1 MLNQQKLMDLVK
13 KRSSTLVSSSRNFLR
28 RLDPS
33 ATQDSTDLNTYD
45 ESILQQGRFWMRTVT
60 WTLIGTSVF
69 GVAWLAL
76 ARTEEIVVAPGQLE
90 PIGSVQDIQM
100 PLGGVVDQILVAEGD
115 TVKAGQVLMKLD
127 TEASEE
133 QRNSLEKTIKLK
145 QEQLLLKQ
153 EEKRNYMQ
161 VNQEEVKILEGNL
174 VLQAEILER
183 YEQLEAVGAFSEVQ
197 YLNQQNIVAETRGKL
212 MQTKAERLR
221 QIALLDQQTA
231 QLKSELA
238 DLNGR
243 LVESKVTLRYQQLRS
258 PVDGVVFDLKP
269 TSRGF
274 TAQSTQTVMK
284 VVPIGSLEAKVEV
297 PSNKIGFVKVP
308 MGCPEKR
315 DACMNADISIDSF
328 PSSDFGVLKGK
339 VTRIGSDALE
349 PDPQEQRQNSAFRAI
364 QLDDQQLKL
373 KTGSSLPL
381 QLGMSLTA
389 NIKLRKVS
397 YLQLLLGEFRTRLN
411 RCSVSEFVRIL
422 FVHRTFWAVRP
433 YHSSSSSA
441 GPAPTRCS
449 GH

>member
-1 MLNQQKLMDLVK
+1 MKINPQKVKDLVK
-13 KRSSTLVSSSRNFLR
+13 QGASGLVSTSRDFLR
-28 RLDPS
+28 RFDPS
-33 ATQDSTDLNTYD
+33 ATQDATTLDTYD

-60 WTLIGTSVF
+60 WTLIGTTVF

-90 PIGSVQDIQM
+90 PIGSVQDSQM
-100 PLGGVVDQILVAEGD
+100 PVGGVADQILVKEGD
-115 TVKAGQVLMKLD
+115 RVRAGQVLMKLD

-133 QRNSLEKTIKLK
+133 QRNSLEQTIKLK
-145 QEQLLLKQ
+145 QEQLTLKQ
-153 EEKRNYMQ
+153 AEKRSFIQ
-161 VNQEEVKILEGNL
+161 VNQEEVLMLENNL
-174 VLQAEILER
+174 KLQSEILER
-183 YEQLEAVGAFSEVQ
+183 YAQLKAIGAFAEVQ
-197 YLNQQNIVAETRGKL
+197 FLNQQNIVAETNGRL
-212 MQTKAERLR
+212 MQSKAERLR

-243 LVESKVTLRYQQLRS
+243 LVETKVTLRYQQLKS

-284 VVPIGSLEAKVEV
+284 VVPMGSLEAKVEV
-297 PSNKIGFVKVP
+297 PSNKIGFVQVP
-308 MGCPEKR
+308 SGCPERR

-349 PDPQEQRQNSAFRAI
+349 PDPQEQRQELSFPVTI

-373 KTGSSLPL
+373 KTGASLPL
-381 QLGMSLTA
+381 QVGMSLTA

-397 YLQLLLGEFRTRLN
+397 YLQLLLGEFQDKAESLQRL
-411 RCSVSEFVRIL
+411 
-422 FVHRTFWAVRP
+422 
-433 YHSSSSSA
+433 
-441 GPAPTRCS
+441 
-449 GH
+449 

>member
-1 MLNQQKLMDLVK
+1 MKMNPQKVTALVK
-13 KRSSTLVSSSRNFLR
+13 QGSSNLVTTSRDLLR
-28 RLDPS
+28 RFDPG
-33 ATQDSTDLNTYD
+33 APQDAIDLTIYD

-60 WTLIGTSVF
+60 WSLIGSTVF

-100 PLGGVVDQILVAEGD
+100 PVGGVADQILVQEGD
-115 TVKAGQVLMKLD
+115 RVKAGQVLMKLD

-145 QEQLLLKQ
+145 QEQLTLKQ
-153 EEKRNYMQ
+153 EEKRNTMQ
-161 VNQEEVKILEGNL
+161 MNQEEVVMLENNL
-174 VLQAEILER
+174 ALQAEILER
-183 YEQLEAVGAFSEVQ
+183 YQQLQAAGAFSEVQ
-197 YLNQQNIVAETRGKL
+197 YLHQQNVVAETRGKL
-212 MQTKAERLR
+212 MQSKAERLR

-243 LVESKVTLRYQQLRS
+243 LVESRVTLRYQQLRS

-284 VVPIGSLEAKVEV
+284 VVPMGSLEAKVEV
-297 PSNKIGFVKVP
+297 PSNKIGFVQVP
-308 MGCPEKR
+308 QGCPDDREV
-315 DACMNADISIDSF
+315 CMSADISIDSY

-349 PDPQEQRQNSAFRAI
+349 PDPQEQRQELSFPVTI

-381 QLGMSLTA
+381 QVGMSLTA

-397 YLQLLLGEFRTRLN
+397 YLQLLLGEFQDKAESLQRL
-411 RCSVSEFVRIL
+411 
-422 FVHRTFWAVRP
+422 
-433 YHSSSSSA
+433 
-441 GPAPTRCS
+441 
-449 GH
+449 

>member
-1 MLNQQKLMDLVK
+1 MKMNPQKVAALIK
-13 KRSSTLVSSSRNFLR
+13 QSSSTLVSTSRNVLR
-28 RLDPS
+28 RIDPG
-33 ATQDSTDLNTYD
+33 APQDASDLTIYD

-60 WTLIGTSVF
+60 WALIGSTLF
-69 GVAWLAL
+69 GVAWLAF
-76 ARTEEIVVAPGQLE
+76 ARTEEIVVAPGKLE

-100 PLGGVVDQILVAEGD
+100 PVGGVADQILVKEGD
-115 TVKAGQVLMKLD
+115 RVKAGQVLMKLD

-133 QRNSLEKTIKLK
+133 LRNSLEKSIKLK
-145 QEQLLLKQ
+145 KEQLTLKE
-153 EEKRNYMQ
+153 EEKRNTMQ
-161 VNQEEVKILEGNL
+161 MNQEEVLMLENNL
-174 VLQAEILER
+174 TLQAEILER
-183 YEQLEAVGAFSEVQ
+183 YEQLQAAGAFSEVQ

-212 MQTKAERLR
+212 MQSKAERLR

-243 LVESKVTLRYQQLRS
+243 LVESRVTLRYQQLRS

-284 VVPIGSLEAKVEV
+284 VVPMGSLEAKVEV
-297 PSNKIGFVKVP
+297 PSNKIGFVQVP
-308 MGCPEKR
+308 KGCPEVR
-315 DACMNADISIDSF
+315 DACMSADISIDSF
-328 PSSDFGVLKGK
+328 PSTDFGVLKGK

-349 PDPQEQRQNSAFRAI
+349 PDPQEQRQELSFPVTI

-381 QLGMSLTA
+381 QVGMSLTA

-397 YLQLLLGEFRTRLN
+397 YLQLLLGEFQDKAESLQRL
-411 RCSVSEFVRIL
+411 
-422 FVHRTFWAVRP
+422 
-433 YHSSSSSA
+433 
-441 GPAPTRCS
+441 
-449 GH
+449 

>member
-1 MLNQQKLMDLVK
+1 MKMNPQKVTALVRQGSSNLVATSRDL
-13 KRSSTLVSSSRNFLR
+13 LR
-28 RLDPS
+28 RFDPGAS
-33 ATQDSTDLNTYD
+33 QNATDLTTYD

-60 WTLIGTSVF
+60 WALIGSTVF
-69 GVAWLAL
+69 GVAWLAF
-76 ARTEEIVVAPGQLE
+76 ARTEEVVVAPGKLE

-100 PLGGVVDQILVAEGD
+100 PVGGVADQILVQEGD
-115 TVKAGQVLMKLD
+115 RVKAGQVLMKLD

-145 QEQLLLKQ
+145 QEQLTLKQ
-153 EEKRNYMQ
+153 EEKRNTIQM
-161 VNQEEVKILEGNL
+161 NQAEVAMLENNL
-174 VLQAEILER
+174 ALQAEILGR
-183 YEQLEAVGAFSEVQ
+183 YEQLRAAGAFSEVQ
-197 YLNQQNIVAETRGKL
+197 YLHQQNIVAETRGKL
-212 MQTKAERLR
+212 MQSKAERLR

-284 VVPIGSLEAKVEV
+284 VVPMGSLEAKVEV
-297 PSNKIGFVKVP
+297 PSNKIGFVQVP
-308 MGCPEKR
+308 LDCPEDR
-315 DACMNADISIDSF
+315 AACMSADISIDSF

-349 PDPQEQRQNSAFRAI
+349 PDPQQQRQELSFPVTI

-373 KTGSSLPL
+373 KSGSSLPL
-381 QLGMSLTA
+381 QVGMSLTA

-397 YLQLLLGEFRTRLN
+397 YLQLLLGEFQDKAESLQRL
-411 RCSVSEFVRIL
+411 
-422 FVHRTFWAVRP
+422 
-433 YHSSSSSA
+433 
-441 GPAPTRCS
+441 
-449 GH
+449 

>member
-1 MLNQQKLMDLVK
+1 MKLNPHNLTTLVK
-13 KRSSTLVSSSRNFLR
+13 QGSSNLVATSRDLFR
-28 RLDPS
+28 RVDPG
-33 ATQDSTDLNTYD
+33 ARQDAKNLETYD

-100 PLGGVVDQILVAEGD
+100 PVGGVADQILVKEGD
-115 TVKAGQVLMKLD
+115 RVKAGQVLMKLD

-145 QEQLLLKQ
+145 KQQLTLKE
-153 EEKRNYMQ
+153 EEKRNAMQ
-161 VNQEEVKILEGNL
+161 VNQEEVLMLENNL
-174 VLQAEILER
+174 KLQAEILER
-183 YEQLEAVGAFSEVQ
+183 YEQLESAGAFSEVQ
-197 YLNQQNIVAETRGKL
+197 YLNQKNIVAETEGRL
-212 MQTKAERLR
+212 MQSKADRLR

-243 LVESKVTLRYQQLRS
+243 LVETKVTLRYQQLKS

-284 VVPIGSLEAKVEV
+284 VVPMGSLEAKVEV

-308 MGCPEKR
+308 SGCPGER
-315 DACMNADISIDSF
+315 DSCMNADISIDSF
-328 PSSDFGVLKGK
+328 PSTDFGVLKGK
-339 VTRIGSDALE
+339 VSHIGSDALK
-349 PDPQEQRQNSAFRAI
+349 PDPQEQRQELSFPVTI

-373 KTGSSLPL
+373 KNGTSLPL
-381 QLGMSLTA
+381 QVGMSLTA

-397 YLQLLLGEFRTRLN
+397 YLQLLLGEFQDKAESLQRL
-411 RCSVSEFVRIL
+411 
-422 FVHRTFWAVRP
+422 
-433 YHSSSSSA
+433 
-441 GPAPTRCS
+441 
-449 GH
+449 

>member
-1 MLNQQKLMDLVK
+1 MMKMHPKNLSVLVK
-13 KRSSTLVSSSRNFLR
+13 QGSSNLVATSRDFLR
-28 RLDPS
+28 RFDPA
-33 ATQDSTDLNTYD
+33 ATQDASNLDTYD

-60 WTLIGTSVF
+60 WTLIGSSVF
-69 GVAWLAL
+69 GLAWLAL

-100 PLGGVVDQILVAEGD
+100 PVGGVADQILVAEGD

-133 QRNSLEKTIKLK
+133 QRVSLEKTIKLK
-145 QEQLLLKQ
+145 QEQLQLKEQ
-153 EEKRNYMQ
+153 EKLNYMQ
-161 VNQEEVKILEGNL
+161 VNQEEVLMLESNL
-174 VLQAEILER
+174 QLQSEILER
-183 YEQLEAVGAFSEVQ
+183 FEQLERAGAASELQ
-197 YLNQQNIVAETRGKL
+197 YLNQQNVVAETRGKL
-212 MQTKAERLR
+212 MQSKADRLR

-243 LVESKVTLRYQQLRS
+243 LVETKVTLRYQQLRS

-284 VVPIGSLEAKVEV
+284 VVPMGSLEAKVEV
-297 PSNKIGFVKVP
+297 PSNKIGFVQVP
-308 MGCPEKR
+308 PGCPEKR
-315 DACMNADISIDSF
+315 EACMNADISIDSF
-328 PSSDFGVLKGK
+328 PSTDFGVLKGK

-349 PDPQEQRQNSAFRAI
+349 PDPQEQRQELSFPVTI

-381 QLGMSLTA
+381 QVGMSLTA

-397 YLQLLLGEFRTRLN
+397 YLQLLLGEFQDKAESLQRL
-411 RCSVSEFVRIL
+411 
-422 FVHRTFWAVRP
+422 
-433 YHSSSSSA
+433 
-441 GPAPTRCS
+441 
-449 GH
+449 

>member
-1 MLNQQKLMDLVK
+1 MKMNPQKVTALVK
-13 KRSSTLVSSSRNFLR
+13 QGSSNLVTTSRDLLR
-28 RLDPS
+28 RFDPG
-33 ATQDSTDLNTYD
+33 APQDAIDLTIYD

-60 WTLIGTSVF
+60 WSLIGSTVF

-100 PLGGVVDQILVAEGD
+100 PVGGVADQILVQEGD
-115 TVKAGQVLMKLD
+115 RVKAGQVLMKLD

-145 QEQLLLKQ
+145 QEQLTLKE
-153 EEKRNYMQ
+153 EEKRNTMQ
-161 VNQEEVKILEGNL
+161 MNQEEVVMLENNL
-174 VLQAEILER
+174 ALQAEILER
-183 YEQLEAVGAFSEVQ
+183 YQQLQAAGAFSEVQ
-197 YLNQQNIVAETRGKL
+197 YLHQQNVVAETRGKL
-212 MQTKAERLR
+212 MQSKAERLR

-243 LVESKVTLRYQQLRS
+243 LVESRVTLRYQQLRS

-284 VVPIGSLEAKVEV
+284 VVPMGSLEAKVEV
-297 PSNKIGFVKVP
+297 PSNKIGFVQVP
-308 MGCPEKR
+308 QGCPDDRE
-315 DACMNADISIDSF
+315 ACMSADISIDSY

-349 PDPQEQRQNSAFRAI
+349 PDPQEQRQELSFPVTI

-381 QLGMSLTA
+381 QVGMSLTA

-397 YLQLLLGEFRTRLN
+397 YLQLLLGEFQDKAESLQRL
-411 RCSVSEFVRIL
+411 
-422 FVHRTFWAVRP
+422 
-433 YHSSSSSA
+433 
-441 GPAPTRCS
+441 
-449 GH
+449 